1 MSKVGAVFLD
11 SPDLFEA
18 LCREQEVMATL
29 PGLAFIQEAHHQLA
43 NSLQAAAGLLHERMA
58 AARSR
63 GSRKSLRDSLSCL
76 RAAAA
81 AHRLLA
87 SAPQK
92 TSDLRELVQ
101 FLCAKVFPLS
111 LPRGAKVRLLPRVGA
126 LELDSQKTPAVAV
139 ILNELVCNAVEHGLR
154 GRAGEIRITFRRRGP
169 WGLLSVADTGDGIEE
184 GSLDEKRYGCGLKI
198 VRSLTEHALG
208 GRFSIVG
215 RRGAHAR
222 VLFAV

>member
-1 MSKVGAVFLD
+1 MGAVFLD
-11 SPDLFEA
+11 SPGLFEA
-18 LCREQEVMATL
+18 LCREQEVMGTL

-43 NSLQAAAGLLHERMA
+43 NSLQAVAGLLHERMA

-76 RAAAA
+76 SAAAA

-101 FLCAKVFPLS
+101 FLCEKVFPLS
-111 LPRGAKVRLLPRVGA
+111 LPRGAKVRLVPRVGA
-126 LELDSQKTPAVAV
+126 LELDSRRAPAVAV
-139 ILNELVCNAVEHGLR
+139 VLNELVCNAVEHGLK
-154 GRAGEIRITFRRRGP
+154 GRAGEVRITFRRRAG
-169 WGLLSVADTGDGIEE
+169 WGLLSVADTGEGIEE
-184 GSLDEKRYGCGLKI
+184 GRLDEKRYGCGLKI
-198 VRSLTEHALG
+198 VRKLVEHALEG
-208 GRFSIVG
+208 QFSVVG
-215 RRGAHAR
+215 RRGARAR